1 MYRTIFFF
9 YVKRFSHLI
18 PSLGPTITWDSFF
31 LLQFFEERPL
41 FSACFWG
48 LGWTI
53 WSQHSSPFP
62 PWQLKDQFRNLR
74 FVLVGTR
81 SLSWGSRFLRPSQEC
96 AERQSWKSSSETLKK
111 EEAKGTK
118 GSSQQRNV
126 YNIKLEHF
134 PPNNVP
140 IEIFFNRVETSPGM
154 FGSSSWSQLLP
165 WIEHFALL
173 ILWTSVL
180 TLYQGENNEI
190 SMLAER
196 NLWVGLQ
203 MSSHGRVKDLQ
214 KALEPVKI
222 CSALWQVI

>member
-1 MYRTIFFF
+1 MGF
-9 YVKRFSHLI
+9 
-18 PSLGPTITWDSFF
+18 SFF
-31 LLQFFEERPL
+31 PQLFEERPL

-134 PPNNVP
+134 LPKNVP
-140 IEIFFNRVETSPGM
+140 IDPLSRYSSTGLRPRQECLEAAAEVNFCPGLNILHY
-154 FGSSSWSQLLP
+154 WSF
-165 WIEHFALL
+165 EHQCLHC
-173 ILWTSVL
+173 IKVKT
-180 TLYQGENNEI
+180 
-190 SMLAER
+190 MKLA
-196 NLWVGLQ
+196 
-203 MSSHGRVKDLQ
+203 
-214 KALEPVKI
+214 
-222 CSALWQVI
+222 C

>member
-1 MYRTIFFF
+1 MGF
-9 YVKRFSHLI
+9 
-18 PSLGPTITWDSFF
+18 SFF
-31 LLQFFEERPL
+31 QLFEERPL

-154 FGSSSWSQLLP
+154 FGRQQLKS
-165 WIEHFALL
+165 
-173 ILWTSVL
+173 T
-180 TLYQGENNEI
+180 
-190 SMLAER
+190 
-196 NLWVGLQ
+196 
-203 MSSHGRVKDLQ
+203 
-214 KALEPVKI
+214 
-222 CSALWQVI
+222 SALDWTWLTILHYWSFEHQCLHCIKVKTMKLAC